1 MRAVQY
7 RTVGSEPE
15 VVEIPTPEPGP
26 GQVRLKVTAAGL
38 CHSDAFVMSLPEGV
52 YQLPLTLGHEGAGVV
67 DALGDGVSGV
77 ELGQPVA
84 VYGAWGCGRCHAC
97 ARGAENYCPHAG
109 GLGIYPPG
117 LGAPGA
123 LAEYLIVDDARHLV
137 PLGDLDPVSAVSLT
151 DAGLTPYHAIVSSL
165 GALPAGSTA
174 VVIGV
179 GGLGHVGIQIL
190 RAITGA
196 TVVALDLSDDKLKLA
211 REVGAHR
218 ALHSDESAVAAIREL
233 TGGVGAQAVF
243 DFVGAA
249 PTLEIARQTV
259 AMDGVIQI
267 VGEGHEQARRATE
280 PVEGGERA
288 RHDARRRHLGRYGPA
303 HLLGVGSSR
312 AGRRRCRPGGTGR
325 RRRTATPRRAARRPG
340 GRGRA
345 PPPPSGRVGAGRT
358 RRRRGGPAVGD
369 RAAPGYRAGRS
380 APSPEVR

>member
-267 VGEGHEQARRATE
+267 VGIGGAVLPTGFFSTPMGATVRAPYWGTRSELIEVLDLARSGAIHVEVERFTIEEAPEAYRRMHEGT
-280 PVEGGERA
+280 
-288 RHDARRRHLGRYGPA
+288 L
-303 HLLGVGSSR
+303 
-312 AGRRRCRPGGTGR
+312 
-325 RRRTATPRRAARRPG
+325 
-340 GRGRA
+340 RGRA
-345 PPPPSGRVGAGRT
+345 VVVP
-358 RRRRGGPAVGD
+358 
-369 RAAPGYRAGRS
+369 
-380 APSPEVR
+380 